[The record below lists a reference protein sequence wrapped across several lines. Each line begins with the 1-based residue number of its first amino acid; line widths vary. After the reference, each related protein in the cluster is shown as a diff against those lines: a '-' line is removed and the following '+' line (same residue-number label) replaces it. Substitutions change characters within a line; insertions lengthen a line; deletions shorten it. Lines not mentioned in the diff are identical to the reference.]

1 MTAELPEGRRLHA
14 PLADLERALIDTFVH
29 ARGFDDQKLAELP
42 EQERETLLK
51 EASVY
56 ASAKLAEV
64 EMRAH
69 YLHDIHE

>member
-1 MTAELPEGRRLHA
+1 VTAEFPDARVLRA
-14 PLADLERALIDTFVH
+14 PLADLERALIETFVH
-29 ARGFDDQKLAELP
+29 ARGFDDEKLAGLP
-42 EQERETLLK
+42 ERERDTLLK
-51 EASVY
+51 EASLF

>member
-1 MTAELPEGRRLHA
+1 MLRA

-29 ARGFDDQKLAELP
+29 ARGYDDQTLAALP
-42 EQERETLLK
+42 ADERHALLK

-56 ASAKLAEV
+56 ASDKLAEV

>member
-1 MTAELPEGRRLHA
+1 MSAESPEGRMLRA

-29 ARGFDDQKLAELP
+29 ARGFDDQKLAALP
-42 EQERETLLK
+42 ERERETLLK
-51 EASVY
+51 EASMY
-56 ASAKLAEV
+56 ASSKLAEV

>member
-1 MTAELPEGRRLHA
+1 MNAEQSERRMVQA
-14 PLADLERALIDTFVH
+14 PLAELERALIDTYIH

-42 EQERETLLK
+42 DPERDALFK
-51 EASVY
+51 EASLY

-64 EMRAH
+64 ELRAH

>member
-1 MTAELPEGRRLHA
+1 MLHA

-29 ARGFDDQKLAELP
+29 ARGFDGQKLAELP
-42 EQERETLLK
+42 EWERETLLR

-56 ASAKLAEV
+56 ASSKLAEV

>member
-1 MTAELPEGRRLHA
+1 MLRA

-29 ARGFDDQKLAELP
+29 ARGVDDQKLAELP
-42 EQERETLLK
+42 EREREALLK

-56 ASAKLAEV
+56 ASTKLAEV